1 MKVAVTGATGFIG
14 RHVLSELVS
23 HPVDVVAVVRK
34 ISPVNSILNDIDL
47 VQVDLN
53 SPPKKR
59 L

>member
-23 HPVDVVAVVRK
+23 HPVDVVAVVRELT
-34 ISPVNSILNDIDL
+34 SVNSMRSDID
-47 VQVDLN
+47 VVRVDLN